1 MKLSRRF
8 PLRGAAGRCN
18 VLHMNTTTQTV
29 ASSPHT
35 FQLRSQSGRV
45 WAMGPADAAGN
56 LITREQ
62 AEDMA
67 LMLGFEFLSEAP
79 A

>member
-1 MKLSRRF
+1 
-8 PLRGAAGRCN
+8 
-18 VLHMNTTTQTV
+18 
-29 ASSPHT
+29 
-35 FQLRSQSGRV
+35 
-45 WAMGPADAAGN
+45 MGPADAAGN

-62 AEDMA
+62 AEAMA